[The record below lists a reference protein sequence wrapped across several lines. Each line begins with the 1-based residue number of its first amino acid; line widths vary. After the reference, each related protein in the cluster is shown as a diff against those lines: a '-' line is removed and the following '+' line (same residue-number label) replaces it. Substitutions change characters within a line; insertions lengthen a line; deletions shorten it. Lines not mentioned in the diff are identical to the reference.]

1 MENVWPVR
9 TCLPP
14 NSFSRQTTDGQTT
27 RMEANFGRERER
39 RERLQLGNNKVTMT
53 QYNRPEDFL
62 FLRWLL
68 FKSAEKK
75 RPQNVE
81 KKEIVRRNIRSI
93 ESSDG
98 ITNWYQ
104 KPFSLYAYMNVF
116 CIALFLHFF
125 VLLVSTDFHFFSSVR
140 CHASDGQTQP
150 GRVPNG
156 GYWKVLST
164 GSPAR
169 HLQVEHLVLLLF
181 NRHPMRVYMGPTVTV
196 Q

>member
-104 KPFSLYAYMNVF
+104 NLSL
-116 CIALFLHFF
+116 C
-125 VLLVSTDFHFFSSVR
+125 
-140 CHASDGQTQP
+140 
-150 GRVPNG
+150 
-156 GYWKVLST
+156 
-164 GSPAR
+164 
-169 HLQVEHLVLLLF
+169 
-181 NRHPMRVYMGPTVTV
+181 MRT
-196 Q
+196 